1 MINSV
6 SEFGTEH
13 IASPSLIKS
22 LEMIENI
29 GQTNECIVNHKNK
42 QKEHWQIR
50 NSEKAL
56 KRGKP
61 RELY

>member
-6 SEFGTEH
+6 SEFCTEH

-29 GQTNECIVNHKNK
+29 RQTNECIVNHKNK
-42 QKEHWQIR
+42 QT
-50 NSEKAL
+50 
-56 KRGKP
+56 KRTLANQK
-61 RELY
+61 L